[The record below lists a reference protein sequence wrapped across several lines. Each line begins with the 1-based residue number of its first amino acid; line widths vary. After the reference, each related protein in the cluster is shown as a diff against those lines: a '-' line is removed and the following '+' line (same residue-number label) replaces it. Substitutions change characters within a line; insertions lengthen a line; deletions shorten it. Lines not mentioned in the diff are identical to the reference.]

1 MNNIKYN
8 NKIIL
13 VDKLYLENFTEG
25 TQRIVVDGRNMHTE
39 KEFICEL
46 ENAFKFPRSCE
57 GNMDRF
63 LDWIRDLSWY
73 NDDKIELIITNQEEF
88 LNSDLKIR
96 NEIIELFLTYILT
109 FWDEEYLTVGGE
121 KREFIVY
128 LTNKTIGG

>member
-13 VDKLYLENFTEG
+13 VDKLYLENLTEG

-39 KEFICEL
+39 KEFISEL

-57 GNMDRF
+57 GNMDSF

-73 NDDKIELIITNQEEF
+73 NDDKIELIIINQEEF

-96 NEIIELFLTYILT
+96 DEIIELFLTYILT